1 MLVNQIAWQCQSL
14 KASFKVSVFSLEDHS
29 LLIQECSK
37 MYLLE
42 HQFLSNSW
50 KTIFSWPNMFG
61 KWCKLFF
68 FLGGWQYTST
78 SKVLSSPTIKKFAI
92 FCFTQHSPNLLAH
105 QTLFSRTYKHQE
117 EWMCWGAYVGKCCSK
132 EMLKLAFF
140 TAVQVS
146 EVPAWRCHCLCPC
159 ITSASL
165 RPQTT
170 SQVSFFHDP
179 LHLESSPKFFLIW
192 EIPSIFN
199 SCIEERWFPESSDW
213 SGCFGLWL
221 FLQDIFETQGMQSQ
235 NLIIV
240 FQHQNYFRYI
250 VYSMYNYTYWR
261 KDIFFINEEYH
272 RWRIFF

>member
-68 FLGGWQYTST
+68 LLGGWQYTST

-146 EVPAWRCHCLCPC
+146 EVPAWPHEQMPLLM
-159 ITSASL
+159 SL
-165 RPQTT
+165 HHISLSQTPNHIP
-170 SQVSFFHDP
+170 SLLFP
-179 LHLESSPKFFLIW
+179 WPSSPWVI
-192 EIPSIFN
+192 S
-199 SCIEERWFPESSDW
+199 
-213 SGCFGLWL
+213 
-221 FLQDIFETQGMQSQ
+221 
-235 NLIIV
+235 
-240 FQHQNYFRYI
+240 
-250 VYSMYNYTYWR
+250 
-261 KDIFFINEEYH
+261 
-272 RWRIFF
+272 